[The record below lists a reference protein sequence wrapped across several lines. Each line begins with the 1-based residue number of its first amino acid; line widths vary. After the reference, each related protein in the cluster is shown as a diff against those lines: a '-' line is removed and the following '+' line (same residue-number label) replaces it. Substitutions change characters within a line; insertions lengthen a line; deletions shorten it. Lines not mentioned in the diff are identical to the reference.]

1 MKRNRNINFKNC
13 KISSRR

>member
-1 MKRNRNINFKNC
+1 MKRNRNINFKDC